1 MIRRDEKG
9 KPYIQLGFSKNVL
22 PAKQLSLRKIGFVP
36 KYNMNIVRGS
46 AEIERCLS
54 LAKDGK
60 IRGGRR
66 K

>member
-9 KPYIQLGFSKNVL
+9 KSYIQLGFSDNVL
-22 PAKQLSLRKIGFVP
+22 PAKQLTLRKIGFVP
-36 KYNMNIVRGS
+36 KYSPNIVRGTR
-46 AEIERCLS
+46 EIERCL
-54 LAKDGK
+54 AMGKDGK